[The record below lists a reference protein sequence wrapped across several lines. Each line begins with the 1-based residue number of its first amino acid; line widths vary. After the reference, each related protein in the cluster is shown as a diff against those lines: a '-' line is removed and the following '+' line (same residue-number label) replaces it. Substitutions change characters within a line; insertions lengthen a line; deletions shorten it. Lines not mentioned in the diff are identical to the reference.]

1 MHVLVT
7 VGVHPLVSPLCGP
20 CLCRPCFTDEGVEAW
35 RSYVSAPA
43 SGLADGD
50 RDLKPGTSGSK
61 PVPPVRTRSPQGH
74 CSKATPSPGLPLAA
88 LRVSQETSVFLGP
101 WPCPAGVVLRT
112 LAGGWAPWDASGCAR
127 SPGLGVAPARLGGQL
142 LRGGI

>member
-1 MHVLVT
+1 MHVSVT

-35 RSYVSAPA
+35 RSYISSLA

-50 RDLKPGTSGSK
+50 RDLK

-74 CSKATPSPGLPLAA
+74 CSKAAPSPGLPLAA

-101 WPCPAGVVLRT
+101 WPCPAGVVLCT
-112 LAGGWAPWDASGCAR
+112 LARGRGPVGCFW
-127 SPGLGVAPARLGGQL
+127 PCP
-142 LRGGI
+142 